1 MLTKIENTYQL
12 DEEDLRDAYINTHI
26 KMIQEGR
33 PIVLITADFTY
44 GMGMLGFARQYPEHF
59 VNMGIAEQNM
69 ASFAGWMAEE
79 GMMPF
84 IHTFGVFASRRAL
97 DQIYISDAY
106 SRLNVKVVAALRGTA
121 AGSAKL
127 NN

>member
-69 ASFAGWMAEE
+69 ASFAGGMAEI
-79 GMMPF
+79 F
-84 IHTFGVFASRRAL
+84 
-97 DQIYISDAY
+97 
-106 SRLNVKVVAALRGTA
+106 
-121 AGSAKL
+121 
-127 NN
+127 